1 MVSYQKRVKY
11 YNVNDMSIGSNLAK
25 AEEIILSYDEEM
37 IYEDIND
44 ILELYNINLLFET
57 KIKLEFWSDDYYKDL
72 YETVKKFKS
81 IIGVYCSEINY
92 LKINN
97 FYPEIIRLY
106 HNTFWKMFVQYKL
119 YNKLTQQEF
128 ACILKEYKI
137 PLELILLE
145 NKIVKAY
152 DDEINEYMQN
162 SIETAEFLIRYH
174 LIRKKEKFYLPS
186 SLTPNDKITII
197 EKYIDSEEPHP
208 NYLELLCKARYKK
221 EFPISK
227 EVRYSAQK
235 RYKEYTQQVISNDT
249 GPSIKIKV
257 EFSDS
262 EKSMQNLTADG
273 INIELLHSRQ
283 WITENLDYPTLLN
296 NYIHVFGY
304 VDYCC
309 RIVFP
314 SLKNELGIFESI
326 IRIKGDRDYDIGA
339 SFEIKEIIS
348 SMQNILYYYELLSLN
363 TRVEDIF
370 KWFFEEYLVEEF
382 GVEGFTLSI
391 PSVGTTFLEKI
402 RIMLP
407 ELESILRQF
416 EIYINR
422 REVNQQMLQM
432 DKNGILIEN
441 IPSFIQKKYGYII
454 DLELKNISYLL
465 FSNQSD
471 LLFIENKKEY
481 TNFECLIKNEKI
493 TTEDFSEFQQFDL
506 KVLFENK
513 IIFEDYQGGINLN
526 WEIVNIL
533 KDFYQNEVICI
544 SYYKNNELLNSLIKS
559 GKISCESKLFSKPEQ
574 HYLNFKLNDREFDN
588 GPSLRNK
595 YLHGISSQDK
605 EEHKRDY
612 FELLK
617 IFIVVIIK
625 INEEFCLN
633 NDKIDG
639 IEMDF
644 EN

>member
-1 MVSYQKRVKY
+1 M
-11 YNVNDMSIGSNLAK
+11 
-25 AEEIILSYDEEM
+25 
-37 IYEDIND
+37 
-44 ILELYNINLLFET
+44 
-57 KIKLEFWSDDYYKDL
+57 
-72 YETVKKFKS
+72 
-81 IIGVYCSEINY
+81 
-92 LKINN
+92 LK
-97 FYPEIIRLY
+97 
-106 HNTFWKMFVQYKL
+106 
-119 YNKLTQQEF
+119 
-128 ACILKEYKI
+128 
-137 PLELILLE
+137 
-145 NKIVKAY
+145 
-152 DDEINEYMQN
+152 
-162 SIETAEFLIRYH
+162 
-174 LIRKKEKFYLPS
+174 
-186 SLTPNDKITII
+186 
-197 EKYIDSEEPHP
+197 
-208 NYLELLCKARYKK
+208 
-221 EFPISK
+221 
-227 EVRYSAQK
+227 K

-249 GPSIKIKV
+249 GPSTKIKV

-296 NYIHVFGY
+296 NYIHMFGY

-309 RIVFP
+309 RIIFP
-314 SLKNELGIFESI
+314 SFKNELGIFESS
-326 IRIKGDRDYDIGA
+326 IRIKGDRDYDIGV

-363 TRVEDIF
+363 KRVEDIL

-407 ELESILRQF
+407 ELEFILRQF
-416 EIYINR
+416 EIYTNR
-422 REVNQQMLQM
+422 REVNQQILQM

-481 TNFECLIKNEKI
+481 PNFECLIENEKI

-513 IIFEDYQGGINLN
+513 IIFEDSQGVINLN

-544 SYYKNNELLNSLIKS
+544 SYYKNNELLNSLIRA
-559 GKISCESKLFSKPEQ
+559 GKISCESKLFTKP
-574 HYLNFKLNDREFDN
+574 
-588 GPSLRNK
+588 
-595 YLHGISSQDK
+595 
-605 EEHKRDY
+605 
-612 FELLK
+612 
-617 IFIVVIIK
+617 
-625 INEEFCLN
+625 
-633 NDKIDG
+633 
-639 IEMDF
+639 
-644 EN
+644 

>member
-1 MVSYQKRVKY
+1 MASYQNRVKY
-11 YNVNDMSIGSNLAK
+11 YNVNDMSIRSNLEK
-25 AEEIILSYDEEM
+25 AEKIIRSYDEEM

-44 ILELYNINLLFET
+44 ILELYNIHLLFET
-57 KIKLEFWSDDYYKDL
+57 KIKLEYWSDDYYKKL
-72 YETVKKFKS
+72 YTIVKKFKS
-81 IIGVYCSEINY
+81 IIGLYCSEINY
-92 LKINN
+92 LKIND

-106 HNTFWKMFVQYKL
+106 HDTFWKMFAQYKL
-119 YNKLTQQEF
+119 YTKLTQLEF
-128 ACILKEYKI
+128 STVLKKYKI

-145 NKIVKAY
+145 NKIVKTY
-152 DDEINEYMQN
+152 DNEISDYMKN
-162 SIETAEFLIRYH
+162 SIETAEFLIRYY
-174 LIRKKEKFYLPS
+174 LIRKYPKYYLPN
-186 SLTPNDKITII
+186 SLTPNNKISII
-197 EKYIDSEEPHP
+197 EKYIDSEDPHP
-208 NYLELLCKARYKK
+208 NYLELLSRARCKK

-227 EVRYSAQK
+227 EVRYNAQK

-249 GPSIKIKV
+249 SPSIKVKV
-257 EFSDS
+257 EISDS
-262 EKSMQNLTADG
+262 EKSMQYLNTDES
-273 INIELLHSRQ
+273 NIELLHSRQ
-283 WITENLDYPTLLN
+283 WIKENLDYPTLLN
-296 NYIHVFGY
+296 NYIYMFGY

-309 RIVFP
+309 RIIFP
-314 SLKNELGIFESI
+314 SFKNELGIFESTLY
-326 IRIKGDRDYDIGA
+326 IKGNRDYDIGV

-348 SMQNILYYYELLSLN
+348 SMQNILYYHELLSLDK
-363 TRVEDIF
+363 RVEDIF
-370 KWFFEEYLVEEF
+370 KWFFEEYLAEEF
-382 GVEGFTLSI
+382 RVEGFTLSI
-391 PSVGTTFLEKI
+391 PSVETTFLEKI

-407 ELESILRQF
+407 ELEFILRQF
-416 EIYINR
+416 ETYINN
-422 REVNQQMLQM
+422 REVNQKLLQM
-432 DKNGILIEN
+432 SKNSILIEN

-454 DLELKNISYLL
+454 DSELKRISYLL

-471 LLFIENKKEY
+471 LLFIENKEEY
-481 TNFECLIKNEKI
+481 ANFECLIKKEKI

-513 IIFEDYQGGINLN
+513 IIFEDYQGVINLN

-633 NDKIDG
+633 NDKTDG